1 MVEIRGRIYAQP
13 VAVKLFTEKSQK
25 LPPAQRCRFHGILS
39 VLFGIFHQVVA
50 CSLHVA
56 FTLPY
61 ALRSLAQDDQNRVY
75 DLLFEQQ

>member
-13 VAVKLFTEKSQK
+13 RSVKLFTEKSQK
-25 LPPAQRCRFHGILS
+25 LPPAQRCRFNEILS
-39 VLFGIFHQVVA
+39 FLFEIFHQVVE
-50 CSLHVA
+50 CGLHFA
-56 FTLPY
+56 FALPY